1 MFTDHKNTGRGWLKK
16 IDKLKYRYRWPWSR
30 SVKKWSISLY
40 QSQPVSHLS
49 TPKLPLSQLK
59 LIAYM
64 TIRVKCWKSAKSVS
78 KFWIVDPQSRV
89 SGCIWLLTFDSSK
102 LASLKCEQEFLP
114 QSPKL
119 DAGPNFPQDNSEPL
133 QSVGWKHNIGGKKMG
148 ETCSKLGTGTP
159 PPNKFYFIQ
168 LRVSKG
174 LFPGNMIIL
183 AN

>member
-1 MFTDHKNTGRGWLKK
+1 MLKK
-16 IDKLKYRYRWPWSR
+16 CQICFQVLNCRPP
-30 SVKKWSISLY
+30 VKSFGL
-40 QSQPVSHLS
+40 H
-49 TPKLPLSQLK
+49 
-59 LIAYM
+59 
-64 TIRVKCWKSAKSVS
+64 
-78 KFWIVDPQSRV
+78 
-89 SGCIWLLTFDSSK
+89 LTFDSSK

-174 LFPGNMIIL
+174 LFPGNMIIW